1 MMLYPSEWKNDSKS
15 QEEKYYLN
23 VSYGSI
29 LGFYE
34 RNTMQDFNARSEKNI
49 RLVDNR
55 LVRIFKAVR
64 DTHYS
69 TGDVFACVVSG
80 FRTTEEQQAMVA
92 SGASRTMNSRHLFGK
107 AIDIMLF
114 DKNGQIIGSHS
125 MYRELAHFMIEE
137 AKSRFLCIEWGG
149 VIYGKKFVDAD
160 HFQIPPHDD
169 NFEYDNPLG
178 AAMFYHANESL
189 YGFV

>member
-1 MMLYPSEWKNDSKS
+1 
-15 QEEKYYLN
+15 
-23 VSYGSI
+23 
-29 LGFYE
+29 
-34 RNTMQDFNARSEKNI
+34 MQDFNARSEKNL

-69 TGDVFACVVSG
+69 KGDVFACVVSG
-80 FRTTEEQQAMVA
+80 FRTKEEQQALVA
-92 SGASRTMNSRHLFGK
+92 SGASRTMSSRHLHGM

-149 VIYGKKFVDAD
+149 VIYGKKFIDAD
-160 HFQIPPHDD
+160 HFQIPGLDSRCEFDTPD
-169 NFEYDNPLG
+169 G
-178 AAMFYHANESL
+178 CSSFYASNERL
-189 YGFV
+189 YGVL